1 MTRRAY
7 LIGTQHDLQVGEAS
21 QPRADV
27 AAFEAVLLGACSEY
41 GIRAVAEEMSEEAV
55 RDRGQQESI
64 ALRVARQLGLAHR
77 YCDPETPARDRLG
90 IREESALHLDAFFGK
105 ITRDEVPSAIR
116 AEHAQRETL
125 WLVEVERLDV
135 CPSWSSAVGSTRR
148 PSKKLLIQRGV
159 TCEVISPRLG
169 D

>member
-1 MTRRAY
+1 M
-7 LIGTQHDLQVGEAS
+7 Q
-21 QPRADV
+21 
-27 AAFEAVLLGACSEY
+27 
-41 GIRAVAEEMSEEAV
+41 
-55 RDRGQQESI
+55 
-64 ALRVARQLGLAHR
+64 VARQLGLALATLTQR
-77 YCDPETPARDRLG
+77 PRLATVG
-90 IREESALHLDAFFGK
+90 IGEESDRHLDAFFGK

-116 AEHAQRETL
+116 AEHAQREAL

>member
-1 MTRRAY
+1 
-7 LIGTQHDLQVGEAS
+7 LQ
-21 QPRADV
+21 
-27 AAFEAVLLGACSEY
+27 
-41 GIRAVAEEMSEEAV
+41 
-55 RDRGQQESI
+55 
-64 ALRVARQLGLAHR
+64 VARQLGLARR
-77 YCDPETPARDRLG
+77 YSDPETPARDRGHRGGVGPVLG
-90 IREESALHLDAFFGK
+90 YLNAFFGK

-135 CPSWSSAVGSTRR
+135 CPSCSCAVGSTRR

>member
-116 AEHAQRETL
+116 VEHAKREAL

-135 CPSWSSAVGSTRR
+135 WPLLFVCGRKHTETF
-148 PSKKLLIQRGV
+148 KGLLIQRGV
-159 TCEVISPRLG
+159 TCEVISPRPG
-169 D
+169 G

>member
-90 IREESALHLDAFFGK
+90 IREESALHLDAFSERSRGTKFHLRSELS
-105 ITRDEVPSAIR
+105 TRSGR
-116 AEHAQRETL
+116 H
-125 WLVEVERLDV
+125 
-135 CPSWSSAVGSTRR
+135 CGSSRSNGSTYGLSCSCAVGSTRR
-148 PSKKLLIQRGV
+148 PSKGF
-159 TCEVISPRLG
+159 
-169 D
+169 